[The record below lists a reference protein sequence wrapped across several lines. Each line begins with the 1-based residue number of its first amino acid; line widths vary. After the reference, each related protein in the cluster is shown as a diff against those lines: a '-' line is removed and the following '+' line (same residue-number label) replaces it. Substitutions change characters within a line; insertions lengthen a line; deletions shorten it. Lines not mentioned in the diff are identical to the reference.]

1 MSSTRGAPEEHEVQ
15 ALGSWDCELLRQSCV
30 QPPRV
35 SSGLALTWESSEF
48 WELHPMVPVSC
59 SPMVLTLSQ
68 GVISGIAGKL
78 QSFTPLWVL
87 CLLEEIQVHLGIPVH
102 AENI

>member
-1 MSSTRGAPEEHEVQ
+1 
-15 ALGSWDCELLRQSCV
+15 
-30 QPPRV
+30 
-35 SSGLALTWESSEF
+35 
-48 WELHPMVPVSC
+48 MVPASC

-87 CLLEEIQVHLGIPVH
+87 CMLEEIQVHLGIPVH
-102 AENI
+102 AESI

>member
-1 MSSTRGAPEEHEVQ
+1 
-15 ALGSWDCELLRQSCV
+15 
-30 QPPRV
+30 
-35 SSGLALTWESSEF
+35 
-48 WELHPMVPVSC
+48 MVPVSC

>member
-1 MSSTRGAPEEHEVQ
+1 
-15 ALGSWDCELLRQSCV
+15 
-30 QPPRV
+30 
-35 SSGLALTWESSEF
+35 
-48 WELHPMVPVSC
+48 MVPVSC

-87 CLLEEIQVHLGIPVH
+87 CMLEEIQVHLDIPVH
-102 AENI
+102 AESIQYSPQLTGHHLQMDIPGHVLLAGNIRPSVCGL